1 MWSDFK
7 AFLMRGNV
15 LQLAVAFII
24 GGAFSQVIAGLVND
38 VIMPPIG
45 LLLGRVNFS
54 DLYWNL
60 SSTHYPTLARA
71 QAAGAP
77 VIAYGLFV
85 NTIIAFVIVAFAVF
99 MMVRQVQRLE
109 RPAPAAAPASK
120 ACPFCQ
126 LAIPVAATRCPNC
139 TSELPA
145 LS

>member
-15 LQLAVAFII
+15 LQLAVAFIM
-24 GGAFSQVIAGLVND
+24 GSAFSLVVAGLVND

-45 LLLGRVNFS
+45 LLLGRVNFTE
-54 DLYWNL
+54 LFWNL
-60 SSTHYPTLARA
+60 SSTHYATLAKA

-85 NTIIAFVIVAFAVF
+85 NTVIVFIIVAFVVF
-99 MMVRQVQRLE
+99 LLVRQVQRME
-109 RPAPAAAPASK
+109 RPAPGTPPTTKTCS
-120 ACPFCQ
+120 FCQ
-126 LAIPVAATRCPNC
+126 MPIPIAATRCPNC

-145 LS
+145 TS